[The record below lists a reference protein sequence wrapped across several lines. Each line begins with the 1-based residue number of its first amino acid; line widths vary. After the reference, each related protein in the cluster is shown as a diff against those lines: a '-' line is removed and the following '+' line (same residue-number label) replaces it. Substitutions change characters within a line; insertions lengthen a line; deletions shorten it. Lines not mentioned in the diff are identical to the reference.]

1 MKENKRSKVND
12 IYMKNKVEKV
22 NETLMECSHQKCELK
37 CVLHVRADSIELY
50 CVVSYCVV
58 LCRVVFYTGCET
70 VKRKQ
75 KNSTYIQTVQSTI
88 ICDSKFVLTLKLCY
102 SDIVP
107 VCIIVYYITS

>member
-50 CVVSYCVV
+50 CVVLYCVV
-58 LCRVVFYTGCET
+58 SCC
-70 VKRKQ
+70 
-75 KNSTYIQTVQSTI
+75 
-88 ICDSKFVLTLKLCY
+88 VLYGL
-102 SDIVP
+102 
-107 VCIIVYYITS
+107 